1 VRRGIVSEGSLRVR
15 APYSLRL
22 RLPYGQIA
30 QCTRS
35 LAGPQGILNMAA
47 DRGWLYF
54 AVFVRSLATGM
65 IGVLLG
71 LYLSELHLGA
81 GAIGTI
87 VSVGLGGAAFAT
99 LLATL
104 YAHVAGHRRTLLLIA
119 WASFVGALLLM
130 FSTQPLALGVAAA
143 IGMVN
148 GMGRD
153 RGAALVVEQAALPA
167 TASDRERTLVFAKY
181 NVLQDVGH
189 ALGSLLAA
197 MPTLLQHQGIASLDA
212 FRASVALYALLSL
225 MPLFAYWRLSPTIET
240 ARVTGPTRLAPQSRA
255 ILWKISSLFALDSLA
270 GGFLTTALLSFFF
283 HERFGVGVEAIGL
296 LFFIARI
303 ANAGSHLAA
312 AWLARRIGLV
322 NTMVFTHIPSSLL
335 LATVPFMPTF
345 PIAAALFLLREGL
358 VEMDVPTR
366 QSYVMAVVRPQERA
380 FASGVTHLVRLGG
393 WALAPGVA
401 GLLMA
406 GGSLALPLLVG
417 AGMKIVYDL
426 ALWRSFRGVRPPEED
441 A

>member
-1 VRRGIVSEGSLRVR
+1 MVG
-15 APYSLRL
+15 
-22 RLPYGQIA
+22 
-30 QCTRS
+30 
-35 LAGPQGILNMAA
+35 

-54 AVFVRSLATGM
+54 AVFVRSVATGM

-71 LYLSELHLGA
+71 VYLSELHLSA
-81 GAIGTI
+81 DAIGVI
-87 VSVGLGGAAFAT
+87 VGIGLGGAALGTFLVT
-99 LLATL
+99 F
-104 YAHVAGHRRTLLLIA
+104 YADVAGHRRTLVLITLATFAGAVLL
-119 WASFVGALLLM
+119 SC
-130 FSTQPLALGVAAA
+130 STHPVALGFAALV
-143 IGMVN
+143 GMVN

-167 TASDRERTLVFAKY
+167 TVSDRGRTMVFAKY
-181 NVLQDVGH
+181 NVLQDIGH
-189 ALGSLLAA
+189 ALGALFAALPSVLQPLGVEESTAFRSSIGLYAVLSLL
-197 MPTLLQHQGIASLDA
+197 PVL
-212 FRASVALYALLSL
+212 
-225 MPLFAYWRLSPTIET
+225 AYWRLSPAIEAPRV
-240 ARVTGPTRLAPQSRA
+240 ARKVHLSPESRA

-283 HERFGVGVEAIGL
+283 HERFGVGVDAIGL
-296 LFFIARI
+296 LFFVARI

-312 AWLARRIGLV
+312 AWLAARIGLV

-380 FASGVTHLVRLGG
+380 FASGVTHLVRLSG
-393 WALAPGVA
+393 WALAPALA
-401 GLLMA
+401 GLLMTGA
-406 GGSLALPLLVG
+406 SLAVPLIIG

-426 ALWRSFRGVRPPEED
+426 ALWRSFRRLRPPEEN